1 MESVIS
7 CSPIG
12 ENVDWFSWSVLLLCD
27 LLTVN
32 VNVNLALEIQ
42 VSLGHL
48 IVKHVHAWDCE
59 VVLDKNI
66 H

>member
-12 ENVDWFSWSVLLLCD
+12 ENVDWFSWAVLLLCD

-48 IVKHVHAWDCE
+48 IVKHVHA
-59 VVLDKNI
+59 
-66 H
+66 